1 MSQTFQA
8 RVDAIDQ
15 EMLAPLVRQALQSPE
30 AEVVEWR
37 YVPLGEG
44 GAKASWAVCASPD
57 RHVYRMRWSRG
68 HWCQWQDKIPHFWR
82 DKIPQHKCSVRRY
95 VI

>member
-15 EMLAPLVRQALQSPE
+15 EVLAPLVRQALQSPE

-44 GAKASWAVCASPD
+44 GGQGILGRLCVSGQARVQDEVVP
-57 RHVYRMRWSRG
+57 WSLVSMAR
-68 HWCQWQDKIPHFWR
+68 
-82 DKIPQHKCSVRRY
+82 
-95 VI
+95 